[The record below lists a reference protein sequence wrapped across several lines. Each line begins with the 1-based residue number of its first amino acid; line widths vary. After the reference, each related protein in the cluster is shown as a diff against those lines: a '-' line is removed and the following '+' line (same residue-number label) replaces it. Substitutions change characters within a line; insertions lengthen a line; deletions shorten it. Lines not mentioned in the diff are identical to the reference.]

1 MAFATGINLETGKTE
16 LFDFINVS
24 KSGTYKGLWDA
35 STNIP
40 FLTNGTGEDG
50 DYYEV
55 SVGGTVNF
63 GDGDIIFV
71 AGDIVAYSRGKWQK
85 GDEPL
90 INDEEISYD
99 TTWSSAK
106 ILQVIETASTADI
119 YTYKGETA
127 VLPDGTEETPNN
139 KGDVWLLTTD
149 GLPYWWDGNIWRRFG
164 VDAYTKTETENVIE
178 EKLKPVETKLES
190 ALKYRGA
197 VNTTALLPGSAEN
210 GDTYF
215 VKSDGCMYTY
225 NSTTSSWDAL
235 GTVADMT
242 NYFTKTE
249 ITAMLQ
255 DKADKFQYDVL
266 PTPSSETVGLLLQY
280 TGADTEDYKNS
291 YFYKGID
298 KGNDTYGWEL
308 AKIYDFY
315 SKSEVDDSGLCAH
328 GDNAPFLVNSTIT
341 DYLTGLDAKYK
352 FATFTVDQ
360 DNATVSDKVNATQWF
375 SYNCYRQNNS
385 WRVTATDSATGKE
398 IYTTDI
404 SAGNPVSWSK
414 LATTDNLIRVTE
426 NEYQLQV
433 GGENYAWFD
442 LGTSPNTGNSQ
453 AYLFYEITYGRVDG
467 LQSKMLVSCGGTM
480 ADGNYFKIVNL
491 NNAETSAAEQ
501 FKIDSNK
508 HLWLGMQSYCRAY
521 VKVYGRW
528 SGMGGKTTVEPTG
541 TILHIYK
548 LATTN
553 AVLKSLEVTNA
564 YTTAQIIP
572 WNDGTHY
579 RSFEDK
585 NSDTYTDI
593 VLNNGIA
600 LITRTENGKQT
611 KSAELAT
618 ESDLTSTTEIPL
630 TTYTN
635 SAFDIIEI
643 KAVRLGLNT
652 IQVAG
657 ILEIKSQCETLT
669 LASGLPIP
677 KVITLSPHSMQ
688 IQAMCYR
695 GTSSGASERVLI
707 NKDGSMTV
715 YTNTSGGNLYFS
727 CEYTCI

>member
-35 STNIP
+35 STNTP

-63 GDGDIIFV
+63 GEGDIIFV
-71 AGDIVAYSRGKWQK
+71 AGDTVAYSRGKWQK
-85 GDEPL
+85 GDKPL
-90 INDEEISYD
+90 INDEEITYD

-106 ILQVIETASTADI
+106 ILQVIETASTADV
-119 YTYKGETA
+119 YTYKGETT

-149 GLPYWWDGNIWRRFG
+149 GLPYWWDGDIWRRFG

-178 EKLKPVETKLES
+178 EKLKPVKTKLETIEEGAEVNS
-190 ALKYRGA
+190 IKSISVNDTEIVPDKDKNVNIVVPTKVSDIENDSEFITKA
-197 VNTTALLPGSAEN
+197 VNDLVNYYKKSE
-210 GDTYF
+210 TY
-215 VKSDGCMYTY
+215 TQQ
-225 NSTTSSWDAL
+225 
-235 GTVADMT
+235 
-242 NYFTKTE
+242 E
-249 ITAMLQ
+249 IKNLISVIESF
-255 DKADKFQYDVL
+255 KIKIVDVL
-266 PTPSSETVGLLLQY
+266 PETDIDTHAMYFVPKSSRATTQ
-280 TGADTEDYKNS
+280 DS
-291 YFYKGID
+291 Y
-298 KGNDTYGWEL
+298 DTYIYINGVWEL
-308 AKIYDFY
+308 VGSTDINLDNYYTKDETY
-315 SKSEVDDSGLCAH
+315 SQNEVDDSGLCAH
-328 GDNAPFLVNSTIT
+328 GDNAPFLTNSTIT

-360 DNATVSDKVNATQWF
+360 DNATVSDKVNTTQWF

-385 WRVTATDSATGKE
+385 WRVTAADSSTGKE

-453 AYLFYEITYGRVDG
+453 AYLSYEITYGRVDG
-467 LQSKMLVSCGGTM
+467 LQSKTLVSCGGTM
-480 ADGNYFKIVNL
+480 ADGNYFKIIDL

-501 FKIDSNK
+501 FKIDNNK

-528 SGMGGKTTVEPTG
+528 SGMGDKTTVEPTG
-541 TILHIYK
+541 TILPIYK
-548 LATTN
+548 LAT
-553 AVLKSLEVTNA
+553 K
-564 YTTAQIIP
+564 
-572 WNDGTHY
+572 
-579 RSFEDK
+579 
-585 NSDTYTDI
+585 
-593 VLNNGIA
+593 
-600 LITRTENGKQT
+600 
-611 KSAELAT
+611 
-618 ESDLTSTTEIPL
+618 SDLTASTDITL
-630 TTYTN
+630 TTYAN
-635 SAFDIIEI
+635 SAFSIIEL

-657 ILEIKSQCETLT
+657 ILEINSQCETLT
-669 LASGLPIP
+669 FASGLPTP
-677 KVITLSPHSMQ
+677 KVVTLSPHLMQ

-707 NKDGSMTV
+707 NKNGSMTV

-727 CEYTCI
+727 CEYTYI

>member
-1 MAFATGINLETGKTE
+1 MIRIGNK
-16 LFDFINVS
+16 V
-24 KSGTYKGLWDA
+24 
-35 STNIP
+35 
-40 FLTNGTGEDG
+40 
-50 DYYEV
+50 
-55 SVGGTVNF
+55 
-63 GDGDIIFV
+63 V
-71 AGDIVAYSRGKWQK
+71 AGSADVDLSTVLKSLNKTGLSVWVGTQTEHDALAESVKNNEKTTFIT
-85 GDEPL
+85 
-90 INDEEISYD
+90 YD
-99 TTWSSAK
+99 TDEDIYLIIDTIVSYGKTWSSVKISSELAK
-106 ILQVIETASTADI
+106 KINAS
-119 YTYKGETA
+119 
-127 VLPDGTEETPNN
+127 
-139 KGDVWLLTTD
+139 DV
-149 GLPYWWDGNIWRRFG
+149 
-164 VDAYTKTETENVIE
+164 YTKEQVDEIINA
-178 EKLKPVETKLES
+178 KLAS

-215 VKSDGCMYTY
+215 VKADGFMYAY
-225 NSTTSSWDAL
+225 NSTTSVWDAL

-249 ITAMLQ
+249 ITALLQ

-266 PTPSSETVGLLLQY
+266 PTASSETVGMIVQY
-280 TGADTEDYKNS
+280 VGADTEEYKNG

-298 KGNDTYGWEL
+298 NGNAAYGWEL
-308 AKIYDFY
+308 AKICDCY
-315 SKSEVDDSGLCAH
+315 SKSEVDESGLCAH
-328 GDNAPFLVNSTIT
+328 GDNAPFLANSTIT

-360 DNATVSDKVNATQWF
+360 DNATVSDKVNTTQWF

-385 WRVTATDSATGKE
+385 WRVTATNSSTGKE

-414 LATTDNLIRVTE
+414 IATTDNLIRVTE

-467 LQSKMLVSCGGTM
+467 LQSKTLVSCGGTM
-480 ADGNYFKIVNL
+480 VDGNYIKIVKL
-491 NNAETSAAEQ
+491 NDTEVSAAEQ

-508 HLWLGMQSYCRAY
+508 HLWLGMQSYCKAS

-541 TILHIYK
+541 TILLIYK
-548 LATTN
+548 LAT
-553 AVLKSLEVTNA
+553 K
-564 YTTAQIIP
+564 
-572 WNDGTHY
+572 
-579 RSFEDK
+579 
-585 NSDTYTDI
+585 
-593 VLNNGIA
+593 
-600 LITRTENGKQT
+600 
-611 KSAELAT
+611 
-618 ESDLTSTTEIPL
+618 SDLTASTDIAL

-635 SAFDIIEI
+635 SAFSIIEL

-657 ILEIKSQCETLT
+657 ILEIKNQCETLT
-669 LASGLPIP
+669 FASGLPAP
-677 KVITLSPHSMQ
+677 KVVTLSPHSMQ

-707 NKDGSMTV
+707 NKNGSMTV

-727 CEYTCI
+727 CEYTCV